1 MNSSPIQLRAGTDI
15 MAHCLC
21 LLIIPARAVDEPGYI
36 KPLHSSGPA
45 ASKHELHAL
54 AQTAYYQFQDD
65 ELQLELTG
73 EPILVE
79 AGAETESLEE
89 GMVVLRDQSGA
100 IRAVVNGDVSARR
113 LLETANRFCTRWVRL
128 DI

>member
-1 MNSSPIQLRAGTDI
+1 MNTSPIQLRAGPGIT
-15 MAHCLC
+15 AQCLC
-21 LLIIPARAVDEPGYI
+21 LLIIPAKAIDEPGYI
-36 KPLHSSGPA
+36 KALHSAGS

-65 ELQLELTG
+65 ELQLERTAQ
-73 EPILVE
+73 PILVGL
-79 AGAETESLEE
+79 GAETERLEE
-89 GMVVLRDQSGA
+89 AMVILRDDSGA
-100 IRAVVNGDVSARR
+100 IRSVVSGDVSVRR